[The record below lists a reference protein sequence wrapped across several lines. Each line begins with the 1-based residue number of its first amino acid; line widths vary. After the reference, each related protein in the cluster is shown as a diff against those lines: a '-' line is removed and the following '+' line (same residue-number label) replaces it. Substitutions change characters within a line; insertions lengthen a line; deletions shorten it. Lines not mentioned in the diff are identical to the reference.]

1 MSKKPALIDFPE
13 SFESRRL
20 EIRAPR
26 FGDGSEINAA
36 IRDSFAELHEWMPWA
51 RELPTVEQ
59 SEEHCR
65 LSRSRFLSREDLQL
79 LLFLKET
86 GTLIGS
92 SGLHRIDWSVP
103 KFEIGYWVRSQYAGR
118 GLIREAVETIT
129 RFAFRELDASHV
141 EIRVDPLNERSWKIP
156 EKLGFHLE
164 GVLRN
169 DDRDAHGN
177 LRDTRIYAMT
187 VEDDLISTGGVA

>member
-1 MSKKPALIDFPE
+1 MSSRQILRDFPE

-26 FGDGSEINAA
+26 FGDGHDINAA
-36 IRDSFAELHEWMPWA
+36 IVDSFDELHMWMPWA
-51 RELPTVEQ
+51 RELPTLEQ

-92 SGLHRIDWSVP
+92 SGLHRIDWMRLTQFP
-103 KFEIGYWVRSQYAGR
+103 TTMLYR
-118 GLIREAVETIT
+118 VEQ
-129 RFAFRELDASHV
+129 RDQDL
-141 EIRVDPLNERSWKIP
+141 P
-156 EKLGFHLE
+156 E
-164 GVLRN
+164 
-169 DDRDAHGN
+169 
-177 LRDTRIYAMT
+177 
-187 VEDDLISTGGVA
+187 